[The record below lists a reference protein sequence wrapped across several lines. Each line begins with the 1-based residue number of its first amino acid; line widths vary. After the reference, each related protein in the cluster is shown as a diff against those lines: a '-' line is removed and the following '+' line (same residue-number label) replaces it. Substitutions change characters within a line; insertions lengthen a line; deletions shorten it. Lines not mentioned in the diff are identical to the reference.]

1 MQNRMT
7 NEIPLV
13 LNQDTLYIIKI
24 ICQIWH
30 ELVASIEHVAYLLV
44 VGKVMGSML
53 GPNCVRDK
61 HSKSCTYCCYVR
73 YAILIV

>member
-44 VGKVMGSML
+44 VGKVMDSML
-53 GPNCVRDK
+53 GPNCVLAIDVK
-61 HSKSCTYCCYVR
+61 ICTYYCYIR
-73 YAILIV
+73 CATLIV